1 MPVDRSEAEM
11 KNRRTNG
18 RALRVFYHERL
29 KKNHSVYTTI
39 ITMRADE
46 KIHST
51 RAYAGGGDTAERN
64 NIVIGQ
70 VVYDSSFKR
79 L

>member
-1 MPVDRSEAEM
+1 MHYECFSIAVEKS
-11 KNRRTNG
+11 
-18 RALRVFYHERL
+18 
-29 KKNHSVYTTI
+29 HSVYTTI
-39 ITMRADE
+39 ITMCADE
-46 KIHST
+46 KIHGA
-51 RAYAGGGDTAERN
+51 RAYARGGGGDTAERN